1 MMESKTWMR
10 VIGVLLGIYLL
21 VAVGV
26 GWYWSD
32 EPELF
37 SVIDA
42 TKEISDKLQ
51 RPVATGS
58 TTTATI
64 MTIMDRLL
72 HKRGGFISNDIAP
85 PGIWLDNI
93 PTWEHGALEQVR
105 DLVRAMR
112 DNIARSQSQSVEDYD
127 LAIAVSRFYI
137 SETSWAL
144 PSAESEYRSGN
155 VRLKRYL
162 QRLSDPNVP
171 DAQFYARADNLALW
185 LETVETRLG
194 SLSQRLSAS
203 VGQRRINTDL
213 AGDADARQSSVGS
226 DEVEV
231 KTPIS
236 ELDDVFYEAR
246 GSSWALL
253 HIMKAVEVDFRDV
266 LIKKNALVS
275 VRQIIRELE
284 STQEPVYSPIILNGS
299 GFGFV
304 ANHSLVMASYISRA
318 NAAIINLRELL
329 SRG

>member
-10 VIGVLLGIYLL
+10 AIGVLLGLYLL
-21 VAVGV
+21 TAMGV

-32 EPELF
+32 EPESF
-37 SVIDA
+37 SVVDA
-42 TKEISDKLQ
+42 TKAISDKAQ
-51 RPVATGS
+51 RPVVTGS

-64 MTIMDRLL
+64 MTVVDQMLN
-72 HKRGGFISNDIAP
+72 KRGGFITNDIFP
-85 PGIWLDNI
+85 PGIWLDNL
-93 PTWEHGALEQVR
+93 PSWERGALEQVR

-112 DNIARSQSQSVEDYD
+112 DNIARSQSQSVEDHD
-127 LAIAVSRFYI
+127 IAMAVSRFYI

-155 VRLKRYL
+155 IRMKRYL

-171 DAQFYARADNLALW
+171 DAQFYARADNLAIW

-203 VGQRRINTDL
+203 VGQRRVNTDL
-213 AGDADARQSSVGS
+213 AGDADARQSSAGS

-231 KTPIS
+231 KTPML
-236 ELDDVFYEAR
+236 ELDDVFFEAR
-246 GSSWALL
+246 GSAWALL
-253 HIMKAVEVDFRDV
+253 HFLKAVEVDFKDV

-275 VRQIIRELE
+275 LRQIIRELE
-284 STQEPVYSPIILNGS
+284 ATQEPLYSPIILNGS
-299 GFGFV
+299 GFGLV
-304 ANHSLVMASYISRA
+304 ANHSLAMASYISRA

>member
-10 VIGVLLGIYLL
+10 VLGGLLGIYLL
-21 VAVGV
+21 AALGV

-32 EPELF
+32 EPPLF

-42 TKEISDKLQ
+42 TKAISDKAQ
-51 RPVATGS
+51 RQVVTGS

-64 MTIMDRLL
+64 ITVVDRLL
-72 HKRGGFISNDIAP
+72 NKRGGFITNDIFP
-85 PGIWLDNI
+85 PGIWLDDT
-93 PTWEHGALEQVR
+93 PSWEHGALEQVR
-105 DLVRAMR
+105 DLVRSMR

-127 LAIAVSRFYI
+127 LAAAVSRFYI
-137 SETSWAL
+137 SENSWAL
-144 PSAESEYRSGN
+144 PSAESQYRSGN
-155 VRLKRYL
+155 VRLRRYL

-203 VGQRRINTDL
+203 VGQHRINTDL
-213 AGDADARQSSVGS
+213 AGDADARQSSAGS
-226 DEVEV
+226 DEIEV
-231 KTPIS
+231 KTPLL
-236 ELDDVFYEAR
+236 ELDNVFYEAR

-253 HIMKAVEVDFRDV
+253 HFMKAMEVDFRDV
-266 LIKKNALVS
+266 LIKKNALIS
-275 VRQIIRELE
+275 LRQIIRELE
-284 STQEPVYSPIILNGS
+284 ATQEPVYSPIILNGS
-299 GFGFV
+299 EFGFV